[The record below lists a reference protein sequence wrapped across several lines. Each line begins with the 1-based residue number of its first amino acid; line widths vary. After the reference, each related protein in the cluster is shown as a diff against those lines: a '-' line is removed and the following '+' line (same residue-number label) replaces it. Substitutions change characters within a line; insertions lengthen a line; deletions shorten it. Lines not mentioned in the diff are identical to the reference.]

1 MVCRALQTRADES
14 VCHLLLAHNP
24 KNRYGLT
31 LGSTGLTSKSLSLI
45 HIQQPTF
52 PMQPAAPAS
61 DRLHRIDQARE
72 LMFTG
77 GAAAGVSPWITR
89 SWQRCLGMGLQP
101 AQTVGFEAISAQH
114 MRRVQEASRP
124 LVQAAQPVL
133 VELARAI
140 ADIRYF
146 AILTNAQGIVVDVHG
161 PVDRQDRRADV
172 IARVGVDLSEKAVG
186 TTAISA
192 ALSELQPVWMH
203 RGEHFFNDTGAYS
216 CAGAP
221 VFGPDGLCAGMLD
234 LTGIETTERPALKHL
249 VRRSARSIENSW
261 LLSTDHALVLRLN
274 WPGNQPGDD
283 SDGLLTLDSEGRV
296 VGANPTAR
304 QMLSLTPDTLGQ
316 TLHASEVFA
325 APWENL
331 FDAAS
336 CDAVAQELPLW
347 SGLRLQTQAMRS
359 GNSALAAPTSAGA
372 AGALAKQPSG
382 LANKNLKDA
391 QTDMI
396 RDAVNQA
403 RGNVAEAARSLGIS
417 RATVYRKL
425 GLPKA

>member
-1 MVCRALQTRADES
+1 MPLTA
-14 VCHLLLAHNP
+14 HLN
-24 KNRYGLT
+24 
-31 LGSTGLTSKSLSLI
+31 
-45 HIQQPTF
+45 
-52 PMQPAAPAS
+52 
-61 DRLHRIDQARE
+61 DRLQRIEQARE
-72 LMFTG
+72 MVFQG
-77 GAAAGVSPWITR
+77 GSQGVDAGLSPWITR
-89 SWQRCLGMGLQP
+89 SWQRCIDMGLQP
-101 AQTVGFEAISAQH
+101 GQRVGFDAISVQH

-133 VELARAI
+133 AELARTI

-146 AILTNAQGIVVDVHG
+146 AILTNAEGVVVDAHG
-161 PVDRQDRRADV
+161 PVDRQDRRAEV

-192 ALSELQPVWMH
+192 ALTELQPVWLH
-203 RGEHFFNDTGAYS
+203 RGEHFFQNNSVYS

-283 SDGLLTLDSEGRV
+283 SDGLITLDTNGQIM
-296 VGANPTAR
+296 GANPTAR
-304 QMLSLTPDTLGQ
+304 QMLSMSPDTDGH

-325 APWENL
+325 SPWENL

-336 CDAVAQELPLW
+336 RQASAQELPLW
-347 SGLRLQTQAMRS
+347 SGLRLQTQALRP
-359 GNSALAAPTSAGA
+359 GTRPAAAHSAKTSERAQA
-372 AGALAKQPSG
+372 MTKP
-382 LANKNLKDA
+382 LKDV
-391 QTDMI
+391 QTEMI
-396 RDAVNQA
+396 REAVQQA

-425 GLPKA
+425 GLPKS

>member
-1 MVCRALQTRADES
+1 
-14 VCHLLLAHNP
+14 
-24 KNRYGLT
+24 
-31 LGSTGLTSKSLSLI
+31 
-45 HIQQPTF
+45 
-52 PMQPAAPAS
+52 MQPVAPTG

-72 LMFTG
+72 RMFTG
-77 GAAAGVSPWITR
+77 GAGAAGVPPWITQ

-101 AQTVGFEAISAQH
+101 GHTVGFEAISAQH

-133 VELARAI
+133 AELARAI

-161 PVDRQDRRADV
+161 PVDRQDRRAEV

-192 ALSELQPVWMH
+192 ALSELQPVWLH

-261 LLSTDHALVLRLN
+261 LLSTEHSLALRLN

-283 SDGLLTLDSEGRV
+283 SDGLLTLDRDGHV

-304 QMLSLTPDTLGQ
+304 QMLSLSPDTQGQ
-316 TLHASEVFA
+316 TLHASDVFA

-331 FDAAS
+331 FDAANHH
-336 CDAVAQELPLW
+336 AAAQELPLW
-347 SGLRLQTQAMRS
+347 SGLRLQIQAMRS
-359 GNSALAAPTSAGA
+359 GHGVLAAPTLTKAS
-372 AGALAKQPSG
+372 GALAGQPSG
-382 LANKNLKDA
+382 LANKSLKDA

-396 RDAVNQA
+396 RDAVKQA
-403 RGNVAEAARSLGIS
+403 RGNVAEAARALGIS

>member
-1 MVCRALQTRADES
+1 MPLTA
-14 VCHLLLAHNP
+14 HLN
-24 KNRYGLT
+24 
-31 LGSTGLTSKSLSLI
+31 
-45 HIQQPTF
+45 
-52 PMQPAAPAS
+52 
-61 DRLHRIDQARE
+61 DRLQRIEQARE
-72 LMFTG
+72 MVFQG
-77 GAAAGVSPWITR
+77 GSQGVDAGLSPWITR
-89 SWQRCLGMGLQP
+89 SWQRCIDMGLQP
-101 AQTVGFEAISAQH
+101 GQRVGFDAISVQH

-133 VELARAI
+133 AELARTI

-146 AILTNAQGIVVDVHG
+146 AILTNAEGVVVDAHG
-161 PVDRQDRRADV
+161 PVDRQDRRAEV

-192 ALSELQPVWMH
+192 ALTELQPVWLH
-203 RGEHFFNDTGAYS
+203 RGEHFYQDTGVYS

-283 SDGLLTLDSEGRV
+283 SDGLITLDTNGQII
-296 VGANPTAR
+296 GANPTAR
-304 QMLSLTPDTLGQ
+304 QMLSMSPDTDGQ

-325 APWENL
+325 SPWENL
-331 FDAAS
+331 FDSAS
-336 CDAVAQELPLW
+336 RQASAQELPLW
-347 SGLRLQTQAMRS
+347 SGLRLQTQALRPGTRPAAAHS
-359 GNSALAAPTSAGA
+359 AKNSERAQAMTKP
-372 AGALAKQPSG
+372 
-382 LANKNLKDA
+382 LKDM
-391 QTDMI
+391 QTEMI
-396 RDAVNQA
+396 REAVQQA

-425 GLPKA
+425 GLPKS

>member
-1 MVCRALQTRADES
+1 MPLTAT
-14 VCHLLLAHNP
+14 AHN
-24 KNRYGLT
+24 
-31 LGSTGLTSKSLSLI
+31 
-45 HIQQPTF
+45 
-52 PMQPAAPAS
+52 
-61 DRLHRIDQARE
+61 RLVGIEQARE
-72 LMFTG
+72 LVFQGRAGTP
-77 GAAAGVSPWITR
+77 GASIAPWIAQ
-89 SWQRCLGMGLQP
+89 SWQRCLGLGLQP
-101 AQTVGFEAISAQH
+101 DQAVNFDAISAQH

-133 VELARAI
+133 AELARAI

-146 AILTNAQGIVVDVHG
+146 AILTNAEGIVVDVHG

-192 ALSELQPVWMH
+192 ALRELQPVWLH
-203 RGEHFFNDTGAYS
+203 RGEHFFKDTSAYS

-249 VRRSARSIENSW
+249 VRRSARSIENRW
-261 LLSTDHALVLRLN
+261 LLSTAHALVLRLN

-283 SDGLLTLDSEGRV
+283 SDGLLTLDADGHI

-304 QMLSLTPDTLGQ
+304 QMLSLSPGAQ
-316 TLHASEVFA
+316 AQALHASDVFA
-325 APWENL
+325 SSWESL

-336 CDAVAQELPLW
+336 RRGPAQELPLW
-347 SGLRLQTQAMRS
+347 SGLRLQTQALRP
-359 GNSALAAPTSAGA
+359 GQSAQATPPAAPMHAQRVTP
-372 AGALAKQPSG
+372 KP
-382 LANKNLKDA
+382 LKDV

-396 RDAVNQA
+396 REAVNQA
-403 RGNVAEAARSLGIS
+403 RGNVAEAARALGIS

-425 GLPKA
+425 GAPKG

>member
-1 MVCRALQTRADES
+1 MPQT
-14 VCHLLLAHNP
+14 
-24 KNRYGLT
+24 
-31 LGSTGLTSKSLSLI
+31 
-45 HIQQPTF
+45 
-52 PMQPAAPAS
+52 APAS
-61 DRLHRIDQARE
+61 HRLIRIEQARE
-72 LMFTG
+72 LVFQG
-77 GAAAGVSPWITR
+77 RSAAPDAGVSPWIAQ

-101 AQTVGFEAISAQH
+101 DQAVGFNAISAQH

-133 VELARAI
+133 AELARAI

-146 AILTNAQGIVVDVHG
+146 AILTNAEGIVVDVHG

-192 ALSELQPVWMH
+192 ALTELQPVWLH
-203 RGEHFFNDTGAYS
+203 RGEHFFKDTSAYS

-234 LTGIETTERPALKHL
+234 LTGIETAERPALKHL

-261 LLSTDHALVLRLN
+261 LLSTRHALVLRLN

-283 SDGLLTLDSEGRV
+283 SDGLLTLDEDGHIT
-296 VGANPTAR
+296 GANPTAR
-304 QMLSLTPDTLGQ
+304 QMLSLSPGAQ
-316 TLHASEVFA
+316 SQALHASDVFA
-325 APWENL
+325 SSWESL

-336 CDAVAQELPLW
+336 RRGPAQELPLW
-347 SGLRLQTQAMRS
+347 SGLRLQTQALRP
-359 GNSALAAPTSAGA
+359 GQSAPASAAAAPVHTQRVTS
-372 AGALAKQPSG
+372 KP
-382 LANKNLKDA
+382 LKDV

-396 RDAVNQA
+396 REAVKEA
-403 RGNVAEAARSLGIS
+403 RGNVAEAARALGIS

-425 GLPKA
+425 GAPKA

>member
-1 MVCRALQTRADES
+1 MPLT
-14 VCHLLLAHNP
+14 AHN
-24 KNRYGLT
+24 
-31 LGSTGLTSKSLSLI
+31 
-45 HIQQPTF
+45 
-52 PMQPAAPAS
+52 S
-61 DRLHRIDQARE
+61 DRLERIERARE
-72 LMFTG
+72 LVLEGRTG
-77 GAAAGVSPWITR
+77 HLRPGESAAGVSPWLTQ
-89 SWQRCLGMGLQP
+89 SWKRCLAMGLQP
-101 AQTVGFEAISAQH
+101 GQAVGFDTISAQQ

-133 VELARAI
+133 MELARAI

-161 PVDRQDRRADV
+161 PVNRQDRRADA
-172 IARVGVDLSEKAVG
+172 IARVGVDLSERSVG
-186 TTAISA
+186 TTSISA
-192 ALSELQPVWMH
+192 ALTELQPVWLH
-203 RGEHFFNDTGAYS
+203 RGEHFFNDNSVYS

-261 LLSTDHALVLRLN
+261 LLSTAHALVLRLN

-283 SDGLLTLDSEGRV
+283 SDGLLTLDADGHI

-304 QMLSLTPDTLGQ
+304 QMLSLSPATHGHAV
-316 TLHASEVFA
+316 HASDVFA
-325 APWENL
+325 SSWESL
-331 FDAAS
+331 FDAANRR
-336 CDAVAQELPLW
+336 VKEQELPLW
-347 SGLRLQTQAMRS
+347 SGLRLQSQAFRAGLSAPATQA
-359 GNSALAAPTSAGA
+359 AAAMPVQVTAS
-372 AGALAKQPSG
+372 KS
-382 LANKNLKDA
+382 LKDA

-403 RGNVAEAARSLGIS
+403 RGNVAEAARALGIS

-425 GLPKA
+425 GLNKA

>member
-1 MVCRALQTRADES
+1 M
-14 VCHLLLAHNP
+14 
-24 KNRYGLT
+24 
-31 LGSTGLTSKSLSLI
+31 
-45 HIQQPTF
+45 PTI
-52 PMQPAAPAS
+52 APSS
-61 DRLHRIDQARE
+61 DRQARIAQARE
-72 LMFTG
+72 LVFQG
-77 GAAAGVSPWITR
+77 QNSLLSAGWGSGVSAGIAQ
-89 SWQRCLGMGLQP
+89 SWQRCLSMGLQP
-101 AQTVGFEAISAQH
+101 DQAVEFEAISAQQ

-140 ADIRYF
+140 ADIRFF
-146 AILTNAQGIVVDVHG
+146 AILTNAEGIVVDVHG
-161 PVDRQDRRADV
+161 PVDRQDRRAGV

-192 ALSELQPVWMH
+192 ALTELQPVWLH
-203 RGEHFFNDTGAYS
+203 RGEHFFQNNSVYS

-261 LLSTDHALVLRLN
+261 LLSTSHALVLRLN

-283 SDGLLTLDSEGRV
+283 SDGLLTLDSDGHI

-304 QMLSLTPDTLGQ
+304 QMLSLSPAAQGQ
-316 TLHASEVFA
+316 TLHASDVFA
-325 APWENL
+325 SSWESL

-336 CDAVAQELPLW
+336 RRGPTQELPLW
-347 SGLRLQTQAMRS
+347 SGLRLQTQALQP
-359 GNSALAAPTSAGA
+359 GQSATQPTAPRPTPDIAP
-372 AGALAKQPSG
+372 KP
-382 LANKNLKDA
+382 LKDV
-391 QTDMI
+391 QTEMI
-396 RDAVNQA
+396 REAVNQA
-403 RGNVAEAARSLGIS
+403 RGNVAEAARTLGIS

-425 GLPKA
+425 GLPKS

>member
-1 MVCRALQTRADES
+1 M
-14 VCHLLLAHNP
+14 P
-24 KNRYGLT
+24 
-31 LGSTGLTSKSLSLI
+31 LI
-45 HIQQPTF
+45 VQS
-52 PMQPAAPAS
+52 S
-61 DRLHRIDQARE
+61 DRLSRIEQVRE
-72 LMFTG
+72 LVFQG
-77 GAAAGVSPWITR
+77 HSAAVDAGLSPWITR
-89 SWQRCLGMGLQP
+89 SWQRCIERGLQP
-101 AQTVGFEAISAQH
+101 GQTVGFDAVSAQQ

-133 VELARAI
+133 AELARAI

-146 AILTNAQGIVVDVHG
+146 AILTNAEGIVVDVHG
-161 PVDRQDRRADV
+161 PVDRQDRRAEV

-192 ALSELQPVWMH
+192 ALSELQPVWLH
-203 RGEHFFNDTGAYS
+203 RGEHFFQDTSVYS

-283 SDGLLTLDSEGRV
+283 SDGLLTLDSDGHI

-304 QMLSLTPDTLGQ
+304 QMLSLSPATTGQ
-316 TLHASEVFA
+316 TLHASDVFA
-325 APWENL
+325 SSWEGL

-336 CDAVAQELPLW
+336 RRGDTQELPLW
-347 SGLRLQTQAMRS
+347 SGLRLQTQAMLP
-359 GNSALAAPTSAGA
+359 GQSAPQPNAPRQAQDIA
-372 AGALAKQPSG
+372 PKP
-382 LANKNLKDA
+382 LKDV

-396 RDAVNQA
+396 REAVNQA
-403 RGNVAEAARSLGIS
+403 RGNVAEAARALGIS

-425 GLPKA
+425 GVPKA

>member
-1 MVCRALQTRADES
+1 MPLT
-14 VCHLLLAHNP
+14 AH
-24 KNRYGLT
+24 
-31 LGSTGLTSKSLSLI
+31 
-45 HIQQPTF
+45 H
-52 PMQPAAPAS
+52 S
-61 DRLHRIDQARE
+61 DRLQRIEQARDLVFQGRAE
-72 LMFTG
+72 AQG
-77 GAAAGVSPWITR
+77 SGVSPWIAQ
-89 SWQRCLGMGLQP
+89 SWQRCLSMGLQP
-101 AQTVGFEAISAQH
+101 GKAVGFDAISAQH

-133 VELARAI
+133 AELARAI

-161 PVDRQDRRADV
+161 PVDRQDRRAGV

-192 ALSELQPVWMH
+192 ALTELQPVWLH
-203 RGEHFFNDTGAYS
+203 RGEHFFQNNSVYS

-261 LLSTDHALVLRLN
+261 LLSTAHALVLRLN

-283 SDGLLTLDSEGRV
+283 SDGLLTLDSDGHI

-304 QMLSLTPDTLGQ
+304 QMLSLSPATHGQ
-316 TLHASEVFA
+316 TLHASDVFA
-325 APWENL
+325 SSWESL

-336 CDAVAQELPLW
+336 RRGQTQELPLW
-347 SGLRLQTQAMRS
+347 SGLRLQTQALQP
-359 GNSALAAPTSAGA
+359 GQSATQPTAPRPTPDIAPKA
-372 AGALAKQPSG
+372 
-382 LANKNLKDA
+382 LKDV

-396 RDAVNQA
+396 REAVNQA

-425 GLPKA
+425 GMPKS

>member
-1 MVCRALQTRADES
+1 MPTIAPSSDRQTRIA
-14 VCHLLLAHNP
+14 
-24 KNRYGLT
+24 
-31 LGSTGLTSKSLSLI
+31 
-45 HIQQPTF
+45 
-52 PMQPAAPAS
+52 
-61 DRLHRIDQARE
+61 QARE
-72 LMFTG
+72 LVFEG
-77 GAAAGVSPWITR
+77 QNHHLPAGWGSGVSAGIAQ
-89 SWQRCLGMGLQP
+89 SWQRCLAMGLQP
-101 AQTVGFEAISAQH
+101 NQTVGFDAVSAQQ

-192 ALSELQPVWMH
+192 ALSELQPVWLH
-203 RGEHFFNDTGAYS
+203 RGEHFFQDTGIYS

-261 LLSTDHALVLRLN
+261 LLSTAHALVLRLN

-283 SDGLLTLDSEGRV
+283 SDGLLTLDTDGHI

-304 QMLSLTPDTLGQ
+304 QMLSLSPATQGQ

-325 APWENL
+325 SPWENL
-331 FDAAS
+331 FDAANRKGQS
-336 CDAVAQELPLW
+336 QELPLW
-347 SGLRLQTQAMRS
+347 SGLRLQTQALRA
-359 GNSALAAPTSAGA
+359 GTSAPALQPHATSERISA
-372 AGALAKQPSG
+372 AAKP
-382 LANKNLKDA
+382 LKDI
-391 QTDMI
+391 QTEMI
-396 RDAVNQA
+396 REAVNQA
-403 RGNVAEAARSLGIS
+403 RGNVAEAARALGIS

-425 GLPKA
+425 GAPRS